1 MIAHELTGRNRHG
14 TRRFVVA
21 VTVMV
26 TVARGG
32 RLAYGNSAR

>member
-1 MIAHELTGRNRHG
+1 VTARGLTGRNRHG
-14 TRRFVVA
+14 ARRFVVA